1 MTGLKWQGDKL
12 LVLDQTLLPGTEEWV
27 SCSGADDVAKCIV
40 SMKVRGAPAIGAA
53 AAFGVALEAAEA
65 YRQVSEHTAAQMYPQ
80 LEEAI
85 VRLGKTR
92 PTAVNLFWALD
103 RMSNALAECRSSEA
117 TGEQVVTTLR
127 AVAAAIAA
135 EDVQVNR
142 AIGRHGLD
150 LFRGPVSV
158 LTHCNTGSLAT
169 VEYGTALGVIRALH
183 EQGWINNVYVDET
196 RPFLQ
201 GARLTAYELGLEGIS
216 HTLITDSMAGHF
228 MKEGSVNAVL
238 VGADRIAANGDT
250 ANKIGTYSLAVLCH
264 HHGIPFYVAAPTST
278 FDLST
283 PSGESIPIEYRDDR
297 EVLEWLGKRSAPA
310 RTSGINPAFDVTPAE
325 LIEGIITEHGVI
337 YLPDKQRIA
346 NFFREVGGDES

>member
-1 MTGLKWQGDKL
+1 MTGLKWQGDRL

-27 SCSGADDVAKCIV
+27 SCLGADDVAKCIV

-53 AAFGVALEAAEA
+53 AAFGVALEAVEA
-65 YRQVSEHTAAQMYPQ
+65 YRQVSEHAAAQMYPQ
-80 LEEAI
+80 LEDAM

-103 RMSNALAECRSSEA
+103 RMRKALAECRGTEA
-117 TGEQVVTTLR
+117 TGEQVVATLR
-127 AVAAAIAA
+127 FAAEAIAA
-135 EDVQVNR
+135 EDIQVNR
-142 AIGRHGLD
+142 AIGRHGLN

-183 EQGWINNVYVDET
+183 EHGWMKKVYVDET

-216 HTLITDSMAGHF
+216 HALITDSMAGHF
-228 MKEGSVNAVL
+228 MKEGSVDAVL

-278 FDLST
+278 FDLFT

-297 EVLEWLGKRSAPA
+297 EVLEWLGQRSAPTT
-310 RTSGINPAFDVTPAE
+310 TSGINPAFDVTPAE

-337 YLPDKQRIA
+337 YLPDRQRIA